1 MDERAIYGLQGR
13 TAIVTGAAHGI
24 GRAIATRLAREG
36 CAVGILDR
44 DAEAARATAA
54 ALTKSYGR
62 IAVAG
67 GDVSSKAGV
76 EAAVAALTAELG
88 VVDILV
94 NNAGILRIGR
104 LLDMDER
111 HWNETFRVNVDG
123 LFHMAR
129 AVVPGMV
136 ARGSGTMVNL
146 ASWMGK
152 SGVANYGA
160 YCASKFAIVALTQTL
175 ALELGE
181 HGIRV
186 NAVAPGL
193 VMETKMREESEIDRR
208 AQGLESAE
216 SRAKTIPLRRAGLP
230 EDIAKAVAF
239 LCSDQAAYITGE
251 TVSVTGGLWND

>member
-1 MDERAIYGLQGR
+1 MDEGAIYGLQGR

-24 GRAIATRLAREG
+24 GRAIATRLAHEG

-44 DAEAARATAA
+44 DAEVARATAA
-54 ALTKSYGR
+54 VMTKSCGR
-62 IAVAG
+62 IAVAS
-67 GDVSSKAGV
+67 GDISSKAEV
-76 EAAVAALTAELG
+76 EAGLAALTAELG
-88 VVDILV
+88 AIDILV
-94 NNAGILRIGR
+94 NNAGVLRIGR
-104 LLDMDER
+104 LLDMDES

-123 LFHMAR
+123 FFNMTR

-136 ARGSGTMVNL
+136 ARGCGTVINL

-175 ALELGE
+175 AVELGE

-193 VMETKMREESEIDRR
+193 IVETKMREEAEIDRR

-216 SRAKTIPLRRAGLP
+216 SRAKTIPLRRVGLP

-251 TVSVTGGLWND
+251 TLSVTGGLWND